1 MVQPHRSASIDALY
15 HNGLT
20 VWPGMT
26 IYWIGDLA
34 HQGEVS
40 GHNPD
45 DYPRVQ
51 AELTDADNDPE
62 VRALDFMIGT
72 GFTVS
77 DAVALVHALTTGVDR
92 PRLYYVIYN
101 RKIYKRSTGF
111 RADDYTGVDPHINHV
126 HVSGYSID
134 DENGAD
140 WRSVLA
146 LQEDNMGDVF
156 YRVQSTDVVWNGQVY
171 VSNRIHRRK
180 LRNPGSI
187 QTPAKAGATEVL
199 LTDALRGT
207 DTWEVYLDAVA
218 GPLFPELVCNC
229 SGGGGDHTHELSG
242 STGPVTP
249 SS

>member
-1 MVQPHRSASIDALY
+1 MVQPHRSASMNALY

-26 IYWIGDLA
+26 IGWIGDLG

-45 DYPRVQ
+45 DYPRVR
-51 AELTDADNDPE
+51 AELVDADSDPE

-72 GFTVS
+72 RFRVS
-77 DAVALVHALTTGVDR
+77 DAVALVQALITGVDR
-92 PRLYYVIYN
+92 FRLYYVIYN
-101 RKIYKRSTGF
+101 HKIYKRSTGF
-111 RADDYTGVDPHINHV
+111 RADDYTGVDPHTNHV
-126 HVSGYSID
+126 HVSGYSTD

-140 WRSVLA
+140 WQSVLA
-146 LQEDNMGDVF
+146 LGEGYMADVF
-156 YRVQSTDVVWNGQVY
+156 YRVQSTDVAWNGQVF

-180 LRNPGSI
+180 LRNPNSI
-187 QTPAKAGATEVL
+187 QTPARAGATEVL
-199 LTDALRGT
+199 LTDALRGA
-207 DTWEVYLDAVA
+207 DTWGNYLDAVA

-229 SGGGGDHTHELSG
+229 TGGTGEHVHELSG

-249 SS
+249 SG